1 MPSQAPPAAGDGRAA
16 RVVERRHETKP
27 AFSSDKV
34 SPLATSVVAVRPGIV
49 DEVAATVAR
58 DPVVVVGMAQ
68 NPFVK
73 KARRHLQ
80 SAGVAF
86 TYLEY
91 GSYCRSG
98 RSVWPIKLWAGFP
111 TFPMV
116 FIDGV
121 LIGGESEF
129 VELEAEGK
137 MPKSA

>member
-1 MPSQAPPAAGDGRAA
+1 MDRP
-16 RVVERRHETKP
+16 TL
-27 AFSSDKV
+27 SSDKV
-34 SPLATSVVAVRPGIV
+34 SPLATDVVAGFHREIV

-91 GSYCRSG
+91 GSYLSKWKERLA
-98 RSVWPIKLWAGFP
+98 IKLWAGFP

-121 LIGGESEF
+121 LIGGESEL
-129 VELEAEGK
+129 VKLEAEGK